1 MSLQRKTLR
10 STGMLRPYGM
20 GNDPNDKLTVTQI
33 SSAAMSSIGVPTSK
47 LRVKKQTF
55 FVGGSELEIVANI
68 SVVT

>member
-55 FVGGSELEIVANI
+55 FIDGSELEIVANI

>member
-33 SSAAMSSIGVPTSK
+33 SSAAMSSIGVPASK

>member
-1 MSLQRKTLR
+1 MPLQRKTLR
-10 STGMLRPYGM
+10 TTGMLRPYGM

-33 SSAAMSSIGVPTSK
+33 SSAAISSIGLPTTT

-55 FVGGSELEIVANI
+55 FVGGSELEIVTDI